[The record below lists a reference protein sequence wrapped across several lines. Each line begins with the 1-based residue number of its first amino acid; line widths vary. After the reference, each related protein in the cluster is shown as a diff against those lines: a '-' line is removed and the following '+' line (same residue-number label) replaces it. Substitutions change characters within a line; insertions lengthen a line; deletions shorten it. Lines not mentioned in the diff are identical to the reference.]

1 MITRLQNKNYIE
13 NTISSDFIQKYKF
26 IYIESNYKEEMFNMI
41 YARLCI
47 LWNYDKENKYLMHY
61 KYLYHTLHEFLNQ
74 FNIEEFKDIYSATE
88 FMYNENTISS
98 YLNMD
103 NILYINKYQLY
114 WDYLSLEIR
123 KKYGFFKKIKT
134 NRVY

>member
-47 LWNYDKENKYLMHY
+47 SWNYDKENKYLMHY

-88 FMYNENTISS
+88 FMYNENTINS

-114 WDYLSLEIR
+114 WDYLSLEVR
-123 KKYGFFKKIKT
+123 KKYGCFKKIKT
-134 NRVY
+134 NRVN